1 MKNDIP
7 IMEKTECE
15 KWVKR
20 DNAVIAPSQRLP
32 FYDLVVDRA
41 EGDILTD
48 VDKNQFIDFLS
59 SASSLN
65 TGSRLPDVVK
75 AIAEQMDKCIQ
86 FSPVYSY
93 NTPMI
98 EYAEELVKLFPRKHP
113 DEKIMI
119 SFSNCGSAA
128 NDAAV
133 KFCRGATGR
142 SKIIAFTNSYHGNTY
157 GSSTLSACTAKMHEK
172 IGPFLPD
179 VYHFPFYGI
188 DVSDQECEKN
198 CLREIEDAFRT
209 YLPANEVAAVIIE
222 PMQGDG
228 GMLPAHPVFM
238 RKLSALCRKNGI
250 LLIAEEVQLAFWR
263 TGECFSINH
272 YLKEGAYP
280 DGIIMGKSIGGGL
293 VLGAFMAR
301 EEIIRSL
308 EPPAH
313 IFTLAGNHLSCAAG
327 LASLRYMQGNEYQ
340 DAVVRNS
347 GRMAELADGIMREH
361 SKIVSFARGMGV
373 SYGIGIMNPVTKEP
387 DPDAAFKI
395 VYRAY
400 ERGLILMT
408 LAGNV
413 LRIQPPVNIS
423 EDHLRK
429 GFDILSQAMQDYVA
443 GTIPDSVLG
452 YLNGR
457 DPRISAV

>member
-1 MKNDIP
+1 MSDVNFSAPKCK
-7 IMEKTECE
+7 E
-15 KWVKR
+15 WVRR
-20 DNAVIAPSQRLP
+20 DNAVIAPCQRLP
-32 FYDLVVDRA
+32 FYDLVVDQA
-41 EGDILTD
+41 KGDILVD
-48 VDKNQFIDFLS
+48 VDNNTFIDFLS

-65 TGSRLPDVVK
+65 IGSRHESVVA
-75 AIAEQMDKCIQ
+75 AITEQMNKCIQ

-93 NTPMI
+93 NVPMI
-98 EYAEELVKLFPRKHP
+98 EYAEELVKLFPLRDDDHSN
-113 DEKIMI
+113 IMI
-119 SFSNCGSAA
+119 SFSNCGSEA
-128 NDAAV
+128 NDAAI
-133 KFCRGATGR
+133 KFARAKTGR

-157 GSSTLSACTAKMHEK
+157 GSSTLSACTSKMHEK
-172 IGPFLPD
+172 IGPMLTD
-179 VYHFPFYGI
+179 IYHFTFFGSN
-188 DVSDQECEKN
+188 VSDAECEAN

-209 YLPANEVAAVIIE
+209 YLPADEVAAVIIE

-228 GMLPAHPVFM
+228 GMLPAHHIFM
-238 RKLSALCRKNGI
+238 RKLAEMCRNNGI

-272 YLKEGAYP
+272 YLDDDAYP

-301 EEIIRSL
+301 EDTIRSL
-308 EPPAH
+308 EAPAH

-327 LASLRYMQGNEYQ
+327 LASLRYMKTEEFQS
-340 DAVVRNS
+340 AVQRNS
-347 GRMAELADGIMREH
+347 DVMEELAKDALLAHGC
-361 SKIVSFARGMGV
+361 VGFARGLGV
-373 SYGIGIMNPVTKEP
+373 SYGIGIVDPKTGKP
-387 DPDAAFKI
+387 DSDGAFKI

-423 EDHLRK
+423 EEHLRE
-429 GFDILSQAMQDYVA
+429 GFIILNKAITDYENND
-443 GTIPDSVLG
+443 IPDSVLEYRG
-452 YLNGR
+452 DR

>member
-1 MKNDIP
+1 
-7 IMEKTECE
+7 MEGAGFPPNE
-15 KWVKR
+15 
-20 DNAVIAPSQRLP
+20 VIAPCQRLP
-32 FYDLVVDRA
+32 FYDLVVDEA
-41 EGDILTD
+41 KGDFLVD
-48 VDKNQFIDFLS
+48 VDGNQFIDFLS

-65 TGSRLPDVVK
+65 IGSRRPEIVA
-75 AIAEQMDKCIQ
+75 AITEQMNKCIQ
-86 FSPVYSY
+86 FAPVYSY
-93 NTPMI
+93 NVPMI
-98 EYAEELVKLFPRKHP
+98 EYAEELVKLFPLK
-113 DEKIMI
+113 ENESAKVML
-119 SFSNCGSAA
+119 SYSNCGSEA
-128 NDAAV
+128 NDAAI
-133 KFCRGATGR
+133 KFARGKTGR

-157 GSSTLSACTAKMHEK
+157 GSSTLSACTSKMHEK
-172 IGPFLPD
+172 IGPMLTD
-179 VYHFPFYGI
+179 VYHFTFYGN
-188 DVSDQECEKN
+188 DVPNDECEKN

-228 GMLPAHPVFM
+228 GMLPAHHIFM
-238 RKLSALCRKNGI
+238 RKLAKLCQDNGI

-263 TGECFSINH
+263 TGKCFSIEH
-272 YLKEGAYP
+272 YLKDGAYP

-301 EEIIRSL
+301 ENVIKSL

-327 LASLRYMQGNEYQ
+327 LASLRYMKTAEYQ
-340 DAVVRNS
+340 SAVEDNS
-347 GRMAELADGIMREH
+347 GRMEKLAQQTML
-361 SKIVSFARGMGV
+361 KYPNIVSFVRGLGV

-400 ERGLILMT
+400 ERGLVLTT

-413 LRIQPPVNIS
+413 LRIQPPVNIA
-423 EDHLRK
+423 EDNLRR
-429 GFDILSQAMQDYVA
+429 GFEILDEAIADYIA
-443 GTIPDSVLG
+443 GDIPDSVLQ
-452 YLNGR
+452 YRRGR